1 MKKISEFIKSLGFT
15 FSFKR
20 ARKAFVLVFL
30 FILIGLGVYLFYE
43 FENSESGLKMIYA
56 KEVAQKMD
64 LQGKKIIK
72 IQKKDVN
79 EDKKLDYV
87 FIAGEEL
94 RSSENELNSIIEMY
108 KNVIFV
114 IIDGQTDLVTT
125 YETGKNFNSDISLQ
139 ISEDEQDRY
148 FIVSDSSGN
157 ISLCKLSQTE
167 MQDLE
172 SSANIIDIVKNTTSN
187 DFLGYTIYTEKS
199 EENSNVINV
208 NIDNFSKDYISESKD
223 VKILDFTEMGID
235 ISKYRETYLRD
246 KFSEF
251 ELKDT
256 NNDGILELVAYQHIL
271 YSLDDEVNKNKTLG
285 VVETTFNIEEDKL
298 KFNKVEVKIQD

>member
-1 MKKISEFIKSLGFT
+1 MKKISEFIKTLGFT

-87 FIAGEEL
+87 FIAGKEL
-94 RSSENELNSIIEMY
+94 RSGENELNSIIEMY

-114 IIDGQTDLVTT
+114 IIDGKTDLVTT

-199 EENSNVINV
+199 KENSNVINV
-208 NIDNFSKDYISESKD
+208 NIDNFSKDYIGESKD
-223 VKILDFTEMGID
+223 VKTLDFTEMGID

>member
-30 FILIGLGVYLFYE
+30 FALIGLGVYLFYE

-72 IQKKDVN
+72 IQKNDVN

-94 RSSENELNSIIEMY
+94 RSGENELNSVVEMY
-108 KNVIFV
+108 NNVNFV
-114 IIDGQTDLVTT
+114 IIDGQTDLITT
-125 YETGKNFNSDISLQ
+125 YETGKNFSSDISLQ
-139 ISEDEQDRY
+139 ICEDEQDRY
-148 FIVSDSSGN
+148 FIISDLSGN
-157 ISLCKLSQTE
+157 ISLCKLSETE
-167 MQDLE
+167 MQDVE
-172 SSANIIDIVKNTTSN
+172 SSNNIVDIVKNTTSN
-187 DFLGYTIYTEKS
+187 EFLGYTIYTEKNA
-199 EENSNVINV
+199 ENSNIVNV
-208 NIDNFSKDYISESKD
+208 TIDNFSKDYISESKD
-223 VKILDFTEMGID
+223 VKTLDFSEMGID

-271 YSLDDEVNKNKTLG
+271 YSLDDEVNENKTLG
-285 VVETTFNIEEDKL
+285 VVETIFNIEEDKL

>member
-43 FENSESGLKMIYA
+43 FENSESGLKIIYA

-64 LQGKKIIK
+64 LQGKDIIK
-72 IQKKDVN
+72 IQKKDIN

-87 FIAGEEL
+87 FIVGEEL
-94 RSSENELNSIIEMY
+94 RSGENELNSVIEMY
-108 KNVIFV
+108 NNVDFV
-114 IIDGQTDLVTT
+114 IIDGQTDLITT
-125 YETGKNFNSDISLQ
+125 YETGKNFKSDVSLQ
-139 ISEDEQDRY
+139 ICEDEQDRY
-148 FIVSDSSGN
+148 FIISDLSGN
-157 ISLCKLSQTE
+157 ISLCKLAETE
-167 MQDLE
+167 MQDVE
-172 SSANIIDIVKNTTSN
+172 SSSSIVDIVKNTTSN
-187 DFLGYTIYTEKS
+187 EFLGYTIYTEKDT
-199 EENSNVINV
+199 ENSNIVNV
-208 NIDNFSKDYISESKD
+208 TIDNFSKDYISESKD
-223 VKILDFTEMGID
+223 VKVLDFTEMGID

-256 NNDGILELVAYQHIL
+256 NNDGILELIAYQHIL
-271 YSLDDEVNKNKTLG
+271 YSLDDEVNANKTLG
-285 VVETTFNIEEDKL
+285 IVETVFSIEEDKL
-298 KFNKVEVKIQD
+298 KFSKVEVKIQD

>member
-30 FILIGLGVYLFYE
+30 FALIGLGVYLFYE

-56 KEVAQKMD
+56 KEVSQKMD
-64 LQGKKIIK
+64 LQGKEIIK
-72 IQKKDVN
+72 IYKKDVN

-94 RSSENELNSIIEMY
+94 RSGENELNSVVEMY
-108 KNVIFV
+108 NNVNFV
-114 IIDGQTDLVTT
+114 IIDGQTDLITT
-125 YETGKNFNSDISLQ
+125 YETGKNFSSDISLQ
-139 ISEDEQDRY
+139 ICEDEQDRY
-148 FIVSDSSGN
+148 FIISDLSGN
-157 ISLCKLSQTE
+157 ISLCKLSETE
-167 MQDLE
+167 MQDVE
-172 SSANIIDIVKNTTSN
+172 SSNNIVDIVKNTTSN
-187 DFLGYTIYTEKS
+187 EFLGYTIYTEKNA
-199 EENSNVINV
+199 ENSNIVNV
-208 NIDNFSKDYISESKD
+208 TIDNFSKDYISESKD
-223 VKILDFTEMGID
+223 VKTLDFSEMGID

-271 YSLDDEVNKNKTLG
+271 YSLDDEVNENKTLG
-285 VVETTFNIEEDKL
+285 VVETIFNIEEDKL

>member
-30 FILIGLGVYLFYE
+30 FALIGLGVYLFYE

-72 IQKKDVN
+72 IQKNDVN

-87 FIAGEEL
+87 FIVGEEL
-94 RSSENELNSIIEMY
+94 RSGENELNSVVEMY
-108 KNVIFV
+108 NNVDFV
-114 IIDGQTDLVTT
+114 IIDGQTELVTT
-125 YETGKNFNSDISLQ
+125 YETGKNFNSNVTLQ
-139 ISEDEQDRY
+139 VCEDEQDRY
-148 FIVSDSSGN
+148 FIISDLSGN
-157 ISLCKLSQTE
+157 ISLCKLSETE
-167 MQDLE
+167 MQDVE
-172 SSANIIDIVKNTTSN
+172 SSNNIVDIVKNTTSN
-187 DFLGYTIYTEKS
+187 EFLGYTIYTEKNA
-199 EENSNVINV
+199 ENSNIVNV
-208 NIDNFSKDYISESKD
+208 TIDNFSKDYISESKD
-223 VKILDFTEMGID
+223 VKTLDFSEMGID

-271 YSLDDEVNKNKTLG
+271 YSLDDEVNENKTLG
-285 VVETTFNIEEDKL
+285 VVETIFNIEEDKL

>member
-30 FILIGLGVYLFYE
+30 FALIGVGVYLFYE
-43 FENSESGLKMIYA
+43 FENSESGLKRIYA
-56 KEVAQKMD
+56 KEVSQKMD
-64 LQGKKIIK
+64 LQGKEIIK
-72 IQKKDVN
+72 IYKKDVN

-94 RSSENELNSIIEMY
+94 RSGENELNSVVEMY
-108 KNVIFV
+108 NNVDFV
-114 IIDGQTDLVTT
+114 IIDGQTELVTT
-125 YETGKNFNSDISLQ
+125 YETGKNFNSNVTLQ
-139 ISEDEQDRY
+139 VCEDEQDRY
-148 FIVSDSSGN
+148 FIISDLSGN
-157 ISLCKLSQTE
+157 ISLCKLVETE
-167 MQDLE
+167 MQDVE
-172 SSANIIDIVKNTTSN
+172 SSSSIVDIVKNTTSN
-187 DFLGYTIYTEKS
+187 EFLGYTIYTKKDA
-199 EENSNVINV
+199 ENSNIVNV
-208 NIDNFSKDYISESKD
+208 TIDNFSKEYLGESKD
-223 VKILDFTEMGID
+223 TKKLDFTEMGID

-271 YSLDDEVNKNKTLG
+271 YSLDDEVNENKTLG
-285 VVETTFNIEEDKL
+285 IVETIFNIEEDKL

>member
-1 MKKISEFIKSLGFT
+1 MKKISEFIKGLGFT

-43 FENSESGLKMIYA
+43 FESSESGLKMIYA

-72 IQKKDVN
+72 IQKRDVN

-87 FIAGEEL
+87 FIVGEEI
-94 RSSENELNSIIEMY
+94 RSGDNELNSVIEMY
-108 KNVIFV
+108 KNVNFV

-125 YETGKNFNSDISLQ
+125 YETGKNFNSEVTMQ

-148 FIVSDSSGN
+148 FMISDSSGN
-157 ISLCKLSQTE
+157 ISLCKLSETE

-172 SSANIIDIVKNTTSN
+172 SSASIVDIVKNTTSN

-199 EENSNVINV
+199 KDNSNVVNV
-208 NIDNFSKDYISESKD
+208 NIDNFSKSYINESKD
-223 VKILDFTEMGID
+223 TKTLDFSELGID

-256 NNDGILELVAYQHIL
+256 NNDGILELIAYQHIL

-285 VVETTFNIEEDKL
+285 VVETIFNIEEDKL

>member
-43 FENSESGLKMIYA
+43 FENSESGLKIIYA

-64 LQGKKIIK
+64 LQGKDIIK
-72 IQKKDVN
+72 IQKKDIN

-87 FIAGEEL
+87 FIVGEEL
-94 RSSENELNSIIEMY
+94 RSGENELNSVIEMY
-108 KNVIFV
+108 NNVDFV
-114 IIDGQTDLVTT
+114 IIDGQTDLITT
-125 YETGKNFNSDISLQ
+125 YETGKNFKSDVSLQ
-139 ISEDEQDRY
+139 ICEDEQDRY
-148 FIVSDSSGN
+148 FIISDLSGN
-157 ISLCKLSQTE
+157 ISLCKLAETE
-167 MQDLE
+167 MQDVE
-172 SSANIIDIVKNTTSN
+172 SSSSIVDIVKNTTSN
-187 DFLGYTIYTEKS
+187 EFLGYTIYTEKDA
-199 EENSNVINV
+199 ENSNIVNV
-208 NIDNFSKDYISESKD
+208 TIDNFSKDYISESKD
-223 VKILDFTEMGID
+223 VKVLDFTEMGID

-256 NNDGILELVAYQHIL
+256 NNDGILELIAYQHIL
-271 YSLDDEVNKNKTLG
+271 YSLDDEVNANKTLG
-285 VVETTFNIEEDKL
+285 IVETVFSIEEDKL
-298 KFNKVEVKIQD
+298 KFSKVEVKIQD